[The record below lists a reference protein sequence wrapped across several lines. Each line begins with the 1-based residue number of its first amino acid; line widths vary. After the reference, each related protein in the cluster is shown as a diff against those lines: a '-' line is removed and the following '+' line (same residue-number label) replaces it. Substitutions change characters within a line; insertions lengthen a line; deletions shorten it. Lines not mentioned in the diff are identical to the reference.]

1 MTSAQLN
8 HRIATRTGEPLAV
21 IRRLGFQIVS
31 VPDEEP
37 ATEDIT
43 LVVHCPSC
51 RGAVA
56 YPGRSSD
63 GSTAMAECD
72 ACDVY
77 FGFTDGDVF
86 PASTRAIAESTR
98 RRYIPA

>member
-8 HRIATRTGEPLAV
+8 HRIATRTGESLAV

-37 ATEDIT
+37 TTEDIT
-43 LVVHCPSC
+43 LVVHCPFC
-51 RGAVA
+51 RSAVP

-77 FGFTDGDVF
+77 FGFTDHDVF
-86 PASTRAIAESTR
+86 PATTRAIAESTR

>member
-8 HRIATRTGEPLAV
+8 HRIATHTGESLAV
-21 IRRLGFQIVS
+21 IRRLGFQVVS
-31 VPDEEP
+31 VLDEEP
-37 ATEDIT
+37 TTEDIT
-43 LVVHCPSC
+43 LVVHCPFC
-51 RGAVA
+51 RNAVA

-72 ACDVY
+72 ACDI
-77 FGFTDGDVF
+77 FFDFADRDVF
-86 PASTRAIAESTR
+86 PDSTRATAHSTR